1 MKALKVSSHVQF
13 CSITNGSE
21 NAVFCDF
28 VLIHLQDTLAI
39 LDRKTKL
46 QKRRVNQP
54 FPITT
59 FSGT

>member
-1 MKALKVSSHVQF
+1 MKGLKVSSHVQF

-39 LDRKTKL
+39 LDSKTKL
-46 QKRRVNQP
+46 QKRKV
-54 FPITT
+54 
-59 FSGT
+59 